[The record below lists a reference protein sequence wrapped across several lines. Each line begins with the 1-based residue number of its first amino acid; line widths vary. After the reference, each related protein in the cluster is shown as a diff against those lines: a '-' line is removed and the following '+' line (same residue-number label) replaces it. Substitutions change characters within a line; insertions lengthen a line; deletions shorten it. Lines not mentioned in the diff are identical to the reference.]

1 MHQLRINNWTTI
13 ILGAALLA
21 GIVPDLSAAQK
32 SASEIVQEQQDL
44 LLRECKPTDAQ
55 QTTIKEKLKLKQETL
70 ENWEKANADKVK
82 AAGEAAKAARQG
94 TDAAAQKQA
103 ADTLKGLTT
112 SRTQVIVQADK
123 PILDALTEEQRLTW
137 AGVQMAQTM
146 LPRFKKAKLADEQT
160 TKIKAACLAA
170 AKDLASYTGDDK
182 KAKQGR
188 TTIQKS
194 LQWAIDN
201 VILTAEQRETM
212 GRKPSTKAA
221 K

>member
-1 MHQLRINNWTTI
+1 MHQLRINKWTTI
-13 ILGAALLA
+13 ILSAALLA
-21 GIVPDLSAAQK
+21 GIVPDLTAAQK
-32 SASEIVQEQQDL
+32 SVSEIVQEQQDL

-55 QTTIKEKLKLKQETL
+55 QATIKEKLKLKQDAL

-94 TDAAAQKQA
+94 TDVSAQKQA
-103 ADTLKGLTT
+103 ADTLKGL
-112 SRTQVIVQADK
+112 IAEADK

-146 LPRFKKAKLADEQT
+146 LPRFKKANLTDEQT
-160 TKIKAACLAA
+160 AKIKAACLAA

-182 KAKQGR
+182 KDKQGR

-212 GRKPSTKAA
+212 GRKPSAKAA

>member
-1 MHQLRINNWTTI
+1 MHQLRINKWTTI

-44 LLRECKPTDAQ
+44 LFRECKPTDAQ
-55 QTTIKEKLKLKQETL
+55 QTTIKEKLKLKQEAL
-70 ENWEKANADKVK
+70 EKWEKDNADKLK
-82 AAGEAAKAARQG
+82 AAEEAAKAARQG
-94 TDAAAQKQA
+94 TDASAKKQA

-112 SRTQVIVQADK
+112 SRTQVIDQTDK

-146 LPRFKKAKLADEQT
+146 LPRFKKANLTDEQT
-160 TKIKAACLAA
+160 AKIKSACLAA

-182 KAKQGR
+182 KDKQGR

-212 GRKPSTKAA
+212 GRKPSAKAA

>member
-44 LLRECKPTDAQ
+44 LFRECKPTDAQ

-182 KAKQGR
+182 KDKQGR